1 MLRRWLMMFLI
12 CVPVYATVFQMQPV
26 EQQIRESDGII
37 VGHYLRSNSIKL
49 DDGSIA
55 TQMIFKMN
63 KEIGMQSEFF
73 GMDEIIIHYPGGQIG
88 DQIMQVSGV
97 PKFVPGEKLVIMV
110 KSYQDRF
117 WGMNLGFGSFKVIN
131 YGNEK
136 LIVNTIFP
144 NDRKVSQMKMDD
156 FEKSVRIIKGSR
168 LKVVLNQMPKGFSDK
183 TTQDRLPASEIQEG
197 KNRAIASKTDQ
208 LDNGESSEGINPFWL
223 LLFLAGLG
231 ALFRL
236 NRQRAAR

>member
-1 MLRRWLMMFLI
+1 MLIRWILFLV
-12 CVPVYATVFQMQPV
+12 CFPVYATVFQMQPV
-26 EQQIRESDGII
+26 EQQIKEADGII
-37 VGHYLRSNSIKL
+37 VGHFLRSRPIRL

-73 GMDEIIIHYPGGQIG
+73 GMDEIIVHYPGGQMG
-88 DQIMQVSGV
+88 EEVMKVSGV
-97 PKFVPGEKLVIMV
+97 PSFVSGEKLVIMI

-144 NDRKVSQMKMDD
+144 NDRRVSQMKMED
-156 FEKSVRIIKGSR
+156 FERTVRIIKGSR
-168 LKVVLNQMPKGFSDK
+168 MKVVHNPSAPGLDDQN
-183 TTQDRLPASEIQEG
+183 TQDRLPAALDEEG

-208 LDNGESSEGINPFWL
+208 VENGEAAKGIKPFWL
-223 LLFLAGLG
+223 LLFLAAVGT
-231 ALFRL
+231 LFRL
-236 NRQRAAR
+236 NRQRSVR

>member
-1 MLRRWLMMFLI
+1 MLRILFFLI
-12 CVPVYATVFQMQPV
+12 CFPVYATVFQMQPV
-26 EQQIRESDGII
+26 EQQIKEADGII
-37 VGHYLRSNSIKL
+37 VGHFLRSQPIRL

-63 KEIGMQSEFF
+63 KEFGMQSDFF
-73 GMDEIIIHYPGGQIG
+73 GMDEIIVHYPGGQIG
-88 DQIMQVSGV
+88 EEIVKISGV
-97 PKFVPGEKLVIMV
+97 PAFVPGEKLVIMI
-110 KSYQDRF
+110 KSYRDRY

-136 LIVNTIFP
+136 LIVNTLFP
-144 NDRKVSQMKMDD
+144 KDRRVGQMKMED

-168 LKVVLNQMPKGFSDK
+168 LKVVVNQIRVEGDETS
-183 TTQDRLPASEIQEG
+183 QDRHPAAIEREEG

-208 LDNGESSEGINPFWL
+208 LENEETSQGINPFWL
-223 LLFLAGLG
+223 LLFLGALG

-236 NRQRAAR
+236 SKQRSVR

>member
-1 MLRRWLMMFLI
+1 MFIRFLLFLI
-12 CVPVYATVFQMQPV
+12 CLPAYATVFQMQPV
-26 EQQIRESDGII
+26 EQQIKEADGII
-37 VGHYLRSNSIKL
+37 IGHYLRSHSIKL

-73 GMDEIIIHYPGGQIG
+73 GMDEIIIHYPGGQVG
-88 DQIMQVSGV
+88 DQVMQVSGV
-97 PKFVPGEKLVIMV
+97 PSFVPGEKLVIMV

-136 LIVNTIFP
+136 LIVNSIFP
-144 NDRKVSQMKMDD
+144 TDRRVSQMKMDD
-156 FEKSVRIIKGSR
+156 FEKAVRIIKGSR
-168 LKVVLNQMPKGFSDK
+168 LKVVINQQPKGFTDK
-183 TTQDRLPASEIQEG
+183 ITQDRLPASQFQEG

-223 LLFLAGLG
+223 LFFLAGLG
-231 ALFRL
+231 AFFRFS
-236 NRQRAAR
+236 RQRTAG